1 MAEEGF
7 DGVRDK
13 AEKED
18 DKEEEEDGP
27 GRIGVFE
34 FGFGL
39 GFGFGFGE
47 FSVGI
52 RGAEP
57 KQLRRPPVMCSD
69 MFSLDNDATNFKP
82 EIVDE
87 QRCLFLCQGFYGEKK
102 GPRGTE
108 GGEEEVI

>member
-7 DGVRDK
+7 DGVRDN

-18 DKEEEEDGP
+18 DKEEEDGP
-27 GRIGVFE
+27 DRIGVFE

-39 GFGFGFGE
+39 GFGFGE

-69 MFSLDNDATNFKP
+69 MFSLDNDAITFKP

-108 GGEEEVI
+108 GGEEEEVI

>member
-18 DKEEEEDGP
+18 DKEEEDGP
-27 GRIGVFE
+27 DRIGVFE

-39 GFGFGFGE
+39 GFE

-69 MFSLDNDATNFKP
+69 MFSLDNDATTFKP

-108 GGEEEVI
+108 GGEEEEVI

>member
-27 GRIGVFE
+27 DRFGVFE

-39 GFGFGFGE
+39 GFGE

-69 MFSLDNDATNFKP
+69 MFSLDNDA
-82 EIVDE
+82 I
-87 QRCLFLCQGFYGEKK
+87 LF
-102 GPRGTE
+102 
-108 GGEEEVI
+108 